1 MKQLFDFTRVANRGE
16 FWTVQLITAVLQI
29 MLLSMMANSPGAVWL
44 IVIAMLAMVI
54 VQLATLV
61 ARIRDTGNNVLWI
74 IACFIP
80 YIGLI
85 AWIVFG
91 CLETKKNSVL

>member
-1 MKQLFDFTRVANRGE
+1 MKQLFDFTRAVNRGE
-16 FWTVQLITAVLQI
+16 FWTVQIVAVLLQF
-29 MLLSMMANSPGAVWL
+29 MLLANAPGAVWL
-44 IVIAMLAMVI
+44 IVIAILAMVI

-74 IACFIP
+74 LACFIP
-80 YIGLI
+80 YIGLV

-91 CLETKKNSVL
+91 CLESKKS

>member
-1 MKQLFDFTRVANRGE
+1 MKQLFDFTRVADRGE

-29 MLLSMMANSPGAVWL
+29 MLLSMMANAPGAVWL
-44 IVIAMLAMVI
+44 IVIAILAMVI

-74 IACFIP
+74 LACFIP
-80 YIGLI
+80 YIGLV

-91 CLETKKNSVL
+91 CLESKKS

>member
-91 CLETKKNSVL
+91 CLETKKNSIL

>member
-29 MLLSMMANSPGAVWL
+29 MLLSMMANSSGAVWL

-61 ARIRDTGNNVLWI
+61 ARIRDTGNNVLWV

-80 YIGLI
+80 YFGLLI
-85 AWIVFG
+85 WIVFG
-91 CLETKKNSVL
+91 CLESKKVKK

>member
-1 MKQLFDFTRVANRGE
+1 MKQLFDFTRVADRGE

-29 MLLSMMANSPGAVWL
+29 MLLSMMANAPGAVWL

-74 IACFIP
+74 LACFIP

-91 CLETKKNSVL
+91 CLETKKA

>member
-1 MKQLFDFTRVANRGE
+1 MKQLFDFTRVAKRGE
-16 FWTVQLITAVLQI
+16 FWTVQIVTVLLQF
-29 MLLSMMANSPGAVWL
+29 MLLSMMANSSNAVWL
-44 IVIAMLAMVI
+44 IVIAVLAMLI

-61 ARIRDTGNNVLWI
+61 SRIRDTGNNVLWI
-74 IACFIP
+74 LACFIP

-91 CLETKKNSVL
+91 CLETKKA

>member
-44 IVIAMLAMVI
+44 IVIAILAMVI

-91 CLETKKNSVL
+91 CLETKKNSIL

>member
-1 MKQLFDFTRVANRGE
+1 MKQLFDFTRVAGRGE
-16 FWTVQLITAVLQI
+16 FWTVQLITAVLHI
-29 MLLSMMANSPGAVWL
+29 MFLPLMANATQGGVWL
-44 IVIAMLAMVI
+44 IVIAILAMVI

-74 IACFIP
+74 LACFIP

-85 AWIVFG
+85 AWVVFG
-91 CLETKKNSVL
+91 CLETKENK

>member
-1 MKQLFDFTRVANRGE
+1 MKQLFDFTRVADRGE
-16 FWTVQLITAVLQI
+16 FWAVQLITAVLQI
-29 MLLSMMANSPGAVWL
+29 LLLSLMAGSSAVWL
-44 IVIAMLAMVI
+44 ILIAMLAMIVI
-54 VQLATLV
+54 QLSTLV
-61 ARIRDTGNNVLWI
+61 ARIRDTGNNVLWVL
-74 IACFIP
+74 ACFIP

>member
-1 MKQLFDFTRVANRGE
+1 MKQLFDFTRVADRGE

-29 MLLSMMANSPGAVWL
+29 MLLSMMANAPGAVWL
-44 IVIAMLAMVI
+44 IVIAILAMVI
-54 VQLATLV
+54 AQLATLV

-74 IACFIP
+74 LACFIP

-91 CLETKKNSVL
+91 CLETKKA

>member
-1 MKQLFDFTRVANRGE
+1 MKQLFDFTRVAKRGE
-16 FWTVQLITAVLQI
+16 FWTVQIVTVLLQF
-29 MLLSMMANSPGAVWL
+29 MLLSMMANASNAVWL
-44 IVIAMLAMVI
+44 IVIAILAMLI

-61 ARIRDTGNNVLWI
+61 SRIRDTGNNVLWI
-74 IACFIP
+74 LACFIP

-91 CLETKKNSVL
+91 CLETKKA

>member
-1 MKQLFDFTRVANRGE
+1 MKQLFDFTRVADRGE

-29 MLLSMMANSPGAVWL
+29 MLLSMMANAPGAVWL
-44 IVIAMLAMVI
+44 IVIAILAMVI

-74 IACFIP
+74 LACFIP

-91 CLETKKNSVL
+91 CLESKKVKK

>member
-16 FWTVQLITAVLQI
+16 FWTVQIVAVLLQF
-29 MLLSMMANSPGAVWL
+29 MLLSMMPNASGAVWL
-44 IVIAMLAMVI
+44 IVIAILAMVI
-54 VQLATLV
+54 AQLATLV

-74 IACFIP
+74 LACFIP

-91 CLETKKNSVL
+91 CLESKKVKK

>member
-1 MKQLFDFTRVANRGE
+1 MKQLFDFTRVADRGE

-29 MLLSMMANSPGAVWL
+29 MLLSMMANAPGAVWL
-44 IVIAMLAMVI
+44 IVIAILAMVI

-74 IACFIP
+74 LACFIP
-80 YIGLI
+80 YIGLV

-91 CLETKKNSVL
+91 CLETKKVK

>member
-1 MKQLFDFTRVANRGE
+1 MKQLFDFTRVADRGE

-29 MLLSMMANSPGAVWL
+29 MLLSMMANAPGAVWL
-44 IVIAMLAMVI
+44 IVIAILAMVI

-61 ARIRDTGNNVLWI
+61 ARIRDTGHNILWI
-74 IACFIP
+74 VACFIP
-80 YIGLI
+80 YFGLI

-91 CLETKKNSVL
+91 CLETKKA

>member
-1 MKQLFDFTRVANRGE
+1 MKQLFDFTRVADRGA

-29 MLLSMMANSPGAVWL
+29 MLLSMMANSSGAVWL

-61 ARIRDTGNNVLWI
+61 ARIRDTGNNVLWV

-80 YIGLI
+80 YFGLLI
-85 AWIVFG
+85 WIVFG
-91 CLETKKNSVL
+91 CLESKKVKK

>member
-1 MKQLFDFTRVANRGE
+1 MKQLFDFTRVADRGE

-29 MLLSMMANSPGAVWL
+29 MLLSMMANAPGAVWL
-44 IVIAMLAMVI
+44 IVIAILAMVI

-74 IACFIP
+74 LACFIP

-91 CLETKKNSVL
+91 CLETKKS

>member
-1 MKQLFDFTRVANRGE
+1 MKQLFDFTRVADRGE

-29 MLLSMMANSPGAVWL
+29 MLLSMMANAPGAVWL
-44 IVIAMLAMVI
+44 IVIAILAMVI

-74 IACFIP
+74 LACFIP

-91 CLETKKNSVL
+91 CLETKKA

>member
-16 FWTVQLITAVLQI
+16 FWTVQIVTVLLQF
-29 MLLSMMANSPGAVWL
+29 MLLSMMANASNAVWL
-44 IVIAMLAMVI
+44 IVIAILAMLI

-61 ARIRDTGNNVLWI
+61 SRIRDTGNNVLWI
-74 IACFIP
+74 LACFIP

>member
-1 MKQLFDFTRVANRGE
+1 MKQLFDFTRVAKRGE
-16 FWTVQLITAVLQI
+16 FWTVQIVSVLLQF
-29 MLLSMMANSPGAVWL
+29 MLLSMMANASNAVWL
-44 IVIAMLAMVI
+44 IVIAILAMVI

-74 IACFIP
+74 LACFIP

-91 CLETKKNSVL
+91 CLETKKA

>member
-1 MKQLFDFTRVANRGE
+1 MKQLFDFTRVADRGE

-29 MLLSMMANSPGAVWL
+29 MLLSMMANAPGAVWL
-44 IVIAMLAMVI
+44 IVIAILAMVI

-74 IACFIP
+74 LACFIP
-80 YIGLI
+80 YIGLV

-91 CLETKKNSVL
+91 CLESKKVK

>member
-1 MKQLFDFTRVANRGE
+1 MKQLFDFTRVAKRGE
-16 FWTVQLITAVLQI
+16 FWTVQIVSVLLQF
-29 MLLSMMANSPGAVWL
+29 MLLSMMANAPGAVWL
-44 IVIAMLAMVI
+44 IVIAILAMVI

-74 IACFIP
+74 LACFIP

-91 CLETKKNSVL
+91 CLETKKA

>member
-91 CLETKKNSVL
+91 CLETKKA

>member
-29 MLLSMMANSPGAVWL
+29 MLLSMMANAPGAVWL

-61 ARIRDTGNNVLWI
+61 ARIRDTGNNVLWV

-91 CLETKKNSVL
+91 CLETKKNSIL

>member
-1 MKQLFDFTRVANRGE
+1 MKQLFDFTRVADRGE

-29 MLLSMMANSPGAVWL
+29 MLLSMMANSSGAVWL

-61 ARIRDTGNNVLWI
+61 ARIRDTGNNVLWV

-80 YIGLI
+80 YFGLLI
-85 AWIVFG
+85 WIVFG
-91 CLETKKNSVL
+91 CLESKKVKK

>member
-1 MKQLFDFTRVANRGE
+1 MKQLFDFTRVADRGE

-29 MLLSMMANSPGAVWL
+29 MLLSMMANAPGAVWL
-44 IVIAMLAMVI
+44 IVIAILAMVI

-61 ARIRDTGNNVLWI
+61 ARIRDTGNNVLWVL
-74 IACFIP
+74 ACFIP
-80 YIGLI
+80 YIGLV

-91 CLETKKNSVL
+91 CLESKKS

>member
-1 MKQLFDFTRVANRGE
+1 MKQLFDFTRVADRGE
-16 FWTVQLITAVLQI
+16 FWAVQLITAVLQI
-29 MLLSMMANSPGAVWL
+29 MLLSMMANSSGAVWL

-61 ARIRDTGNNVLWI
+61 ARIRDTGNNVLWV

-80 YIGLI
+80 YFGLLI
-85 AWIVFG
+85 WIVFG
-91 CLETKKNSVL
+91 CLESKKVKK

>member
-16 FWTVQLITAVLQI
+16 FWTVQIVAVLLQF
-29 MLLSMMANSPGAVWL
+29 MLLSMMPNASGAVWL
-44 IVIAMLAMVI
+44 IVIAILAMVI

-74 IACFIP
+74 LACFIP

-91 CLETKKNSVL
+91 CLETKKA